1 MDSAGPAPD
10 IAPDAVVSARDIH
23 IPAKAPLGMLLLL
36 GALTAFAPMSIDMYL
51 SSIPVI
57 ARNFGVAPEAAQG
70 TLAAFLAGLAIGQ
83 FFYGPASDRWGRRGP
98 ILFGVALYVAASV
111 ACALA
116 PSIAVLT
123 VARFVQALGGCAGP
137 VIARAVVRD
146 RFGHRDSARV
156 LSLLML
162 VMGLAPIIAPM
173 LGSLML
179 TVTGWRAEFWVLT
192 AFGALVLLGSVFGLE
207 ESRSAQTALAAR
219 SEHPIRTYLALLRQP
234 RLVGFV
240 LAGALNSA
248 SVFAYISASPGLLI
262 THYGVSPGMFGWV
275 FGANAAAFIA
285 MSQANRHLLRRRT
298 PEQVVALTRPVSV
311 MFAGLLLLT
320 AVTGLGGLWGILI
333 PLFFVMGSFGF
344 IGPNTTAAGLNVD
357 ANRAGSI
364 SALMGGAQ
372 FGVGA
377 LASGL
382 TTAMHDTGPTAMAV
396 VILGCILGST
406 AALYLLALP
415 KRERV

>member
-1 MDSAGPAPD
+1 MDSAAPAPD
-10 IAPDAVVSARDIH
+10 IAPDAVASAPDIH
-23 IPAKAPLGMLLLL
+23 VPAKAPLGMLLLL

-51 SSIPVI
+51 PAIPTI
-57 ARNFGVAPEAAQG
+57 GRSFGASPAAAQA

-116 PSIAVLT
+116 PSVGVLAA
-123 VARFVQALGGCAGP
+123 ARFVQALGGCAGP

-173 LGSLML
+173 VGSLML
-179 TVTGWRAEFWVLT
+179 TVTGWRAIFWVLT
-192 AFGALVLLGSVFGLE
+192 AFGALVLLSSVVGLE

-219 SEHPIRTYLALLRQP
+219 SEHPIRGYLALLRQP
-234 RLVGFV
+234 RLMGFV

-248 SVFAYISASPGLLI
+248 SMFAYISASPGLLI
-262 THYGVSPGMFGWV
+262 TRYGVSPSMFGWV
-275 FGANAAAFIA
+275 FGLNAAAFIA
-285 MSQANRHLLRRRT
+285 MSQANRYLLRRRT
-298 PEQVVALTRPVSV
+298 PEQIVALTRPISLV
-311 MFAGLLLLT
+311 FASLLLLT
-320 AVTGLGGLWGILI
+320 ALTGFGGLWGILI

-372 FGVGA
+372 FGIGA
-377 LASGL
+377 LAAGL
-382 TTAMHDTGPTAMAV
+382 TTAVHDTGPTAMAV

-415 KRERV
+415 KGERF